1 MLRLILL
8 YLGITGAGAFIALS
22 APWLVVL
29 GLFLGILP
37 GLVLGLM
44 PTAFL
49 WGVAF
54 ALPWFLLRA
63 ALGDQVAIIP
73 AALIG
78 AAAMWLIPA
87 TSALASRTILN
98 SALVPD
104 VIPRDRIKLAGNIL
118 LEVPSL
124 KLARDVDGAPMQDYA
139 DRPYQ
144 CTALCAALLAT
155 PGVTS
160 VTLNAIGE
168 AKGPGTPLTRSA
180 RRFRIVPKAQCSG
193 PSIAIE
199 EADQLSVD
207 RLRPADWARN
217 GIVRTLQAEWDV
229 RLATTDCVV
238 AEAPDPSPDMI
249 VRIERYRVGS
259 GSTTRSAYSFLPSP
273 IDVERLVIA
282 DRKATPLLSKMRATG
297 TALARPLN
305 IATAGGIENFSFRLG
320 RTAIGNAPS
329 YLGFNPDQ
337 LLADHSNLH
346 VDVDQA
352 AVVAAARAQL
362 ALAVANPALAA
373 GDAAFKLVPP
383 WLNSLSQPPLSADDI
398 TLLKTVIRDP
408 RVRDFNGLWV
418 TVKALGPASGVLRE
432 PLVDRIAT
440 LDWRSDKELKI
451 LGAIVDKLPPGTF
464 AVPTPKERAI
474 LADPDRRT
482 MASGLVVRLA
492 DQGTPAVP
500 QLLDLLDYH
509 LAQIPSDRNNQSGP
523 TPEHMIVID
532 RVRMALCRL
541 GPAGATALP
550 RIEALM
556 AKSPDYADRMDG
568 REWQLMLARIGKP
581 VRDIPKPDSTSNS
594 VAQFHA
600 NLQSRLDHFDLARDC
615 QSQWS

>member
-1 MLRLILL
+1 MLRLVLI
-8 YLGITGAGAFIALS
+8 YLGITGVGAFVALS

-73 AALIG
+73 AALIA

-87 TSALASRTILN
+87 TSALASRTMLN
-98 SALVPD
+98 GALAPD
-104 VIPRDRIKLAGNIL
+104 VIPRDKIKLAGDIL
-118 LEVPSL
+118 LEVPIL
-124 KLARDVDGAPMQDYA
+124 KLARQVEGAPEEEFSR
-139 DRPYQ
+139 RPYQ

-168 AKGPGTPLTRSA
+168 AKGPGTAMTGSA
-180 RRFRIVPKAQCSG
+180 RRFRIVPRAQCRT
-193 PSIAIE
+193 PSISIDG
-199 EADQLSVD
+199 ADELSVD

-217 GIVRTLQAEWDV
+217 GIVRSLQAEWDV

-238 AEAPDPSPDMI
+238 AEAPDPSPDMV

-259 GSTTRSAYSFLPSP
+259 DSTTRSAYSFLPSP
-273 IDVERLVIA
+273 IDVERLVIS
-282 DRKATPLLSKMRATG
+282 DRTATPLLSKMRATG
-297 TALARPLN
+297 TALAHPLN
-305 IATAGGIENFSFRLG
+305 IAATGGIENFRFRLG
-320 RTAIGNAPS
+320 RSPIGNAPS
-329 YLGFNPDQ
+329 YPDFNPDQ

-352 AVVAAARAQL
+352 AVIAAARTQL

-373 GDAAFKLVPP
+373 GDAAFKLVAP

-398 TLLKTVIRDP
+398 ALLKALIRDH

-418 TVKALGPASGVLRE
+418 TAKALGPAAGVLHE

-440 LDWRSDKELKI
+440 LDWRTDKELKI
-451 LGAIVDKLPPGTF
+451 LGAILDKLPSGTF
-464 AVPTPKERAI
+464 AQSSAKERTI
-474 LADPDRRT
+474 LADPERRT
-482 MASGLVVRLA
+482 LASGLIVRLA
-492 DQGTPAVP
+492 DQGAPAVP
-500 QLLDLLDYH
+500 QLLALLDYH
-509 LAQIPSDRNNQSGP
+509 FAQLSLNQNRQNDP
-523 TPEHMIVID
+523 MPEHMIVID

-541 GPAGATALP
+541 GPAGASALP
-550 RIEALM
+550 RLEALM
-556 AKSPDYADRMDG
+556 AKSPAYADRMDG

-600 NLQSRLDHFDLARDC
+600 NLQSRLDHFNLDRDC

>member
-1 MLRLILL
+1 MLRLVLL
-8 YLGITGAGAFIALS
+8 YLGITGIGAFIALS
-22 APWLVVL
+22 APGLVVV

-37 GLVLGLM
+37 GLVLAVM

-78 AAAMWLIPA
+78 AAAMWFIPA
-87 TSALASRTILN
+87 TSALASRTMLN
-98 SALVPD
+98 HALAPD
-104 VIPRDRIKLAGNIL
+104 VIPHDKIKLAGDIL
-118 LEVPSL
+118 LEVPIL
-124 KLARDVDGAPMQDYA
+124 KLARQVEGAPEEEFSR
-139 DRPYQ
+139 RPYQ

-168 AKGPGTPLTRSA
+168 AKGPGTAMTGSA
-180 RRFRIVPKAQCSG
+180 RRFRIVPKAQCRT
-193 PSIAIE
+193 PSISIDG
-199 EADQLSVD
+199 ADELSVD

-217 GIVRTLQAEWDV
+217 GIVRSLQAEWDV

-238 AEAPDPSPDMI
+238 VEAPDPSPDMV
-249 VRIERYRVGS
+249 VRIERYRIGS
-259 GSTTRSAYSFLPSP
+259 DSPTRSDFSFLPSP
-273 IDVERLVIA
+273 IDVERLVIS
-282 DRKATPLLSKMRATG
+282 DRTAAPLLSKMRATG
-297 TALARPLN
+297 TALSRPLN
-305 IATAGGIENFSFRLG
+305 IATTGGMENFSFRLG
-320 RTAIGNAPS
+320 RTPTGNAPS
-329 YLGFNPDQ
+329 YPQFNPDQ

-352 AVVAAARAQL
+352 AVIAAARAQL
-362 ALAVANPALAA
+362 ALAVANPALPAS
-373 GDAAFKLVPP
+373 DAAFKLVPP

-398 TLLKTVIRDP
+398 MLLKAVIRDS
-408 RVRDFNGLWV
+408 RVRDFNGLWIV
-418 TVKALGPASGVLRE
+418 VKTLGPASGALRE

-440 LDWRSDKELKI
+440 LDWRADKELKL
-451 LGAIVDKLPPGTF
+451 LGAILDKLPPGTF
-464 AVPTPKERAI
+464 AVPSAKERAI

-482 MASGLVVRLA
+482 MASGLIVRLA
-492 DQGTPAVP
+492 DQGAAAVP

-509 LAQIPSDRNNQSGP
+509 LAQLMAEREKRYDP

-541 GPAGATALP
+541 GPAGASALP

-556 AKSPDYADRMDG
+556 TKSPAYADRMDG

-581 VRDIPKPDSTSNS
+581 IRDIAKPADISNT
-594 VAQFHA
+594 VNQFHA
-600 NLQSRLDHFDLARDC
+600 NLQSRLDHFNLDRDC

>member
-1 MLRLILL
+1 MLRLVLL

-73 AALIG
+73 AALIA

-87 TSALASRTILN
+87 TSALASRTMLN
-98 SALVPD
+98 GALAPD
-104 VIPRDRIKLAGNIL
+104 VIPRDKIKLAGDIL
-118 LEVPSL
+118 LEVPIL
-124 KLARDVDGAPMQDYA
+124 KLARQVEGAPEEEFSR
-139 DRPYQ
+139 RPYQ

-168 AKGPGTPLTRSA
+168 AKGPGTAMTGSA
-180 RRFRIVPKAQCSG
+180 RRFRIVPRAQCRT
-193 PSIAIE
+193 PSISIDG
-199 EADQLSVD
+199 ADELSVD

-217 GIVRTLQAEWDV
+217 GIVRSLQAEWDV

-238 AEAPDPSPDMI
+238 AEAPATAPDMV

-259 GSTTRSAYSFLPSP
+259 DSPSRSAYSFLPSP
-273 IDVERLVIA
+273 IDVERLVIS
-282 DRKATPLLSKMRATG
+282 DRTAAPLLSKMRATG

-305 IATAGGIENFSFRLG
+305 ISTTGGIENFSFRLG
-320 RTAIGNAPS
+320 RSPIGNAPS
-329 YLGFNPDQ
+329 YPDFNPDQ
-337 LLADHSNLH
+337 LLADQSNLH

-352 AVVAAARAQL
+352 AVIAAARAQL
-362 ALAVANPALAA
+362 ALAIANPALAA
-373 GDAAFKLVPP
+373 SDAAFKLVPP

-398 TLLKTVIRDP
+398 TLLKAVIRDP

-418 TVKALGPASGVLRE
+418 VAKGLGPASGVLRE

-451 LGAIVDKLPPGTF
+451 LGAILDKLPPGTF
-464 AVPTPKERAI
+464 AVSSAKERAI

-482 MASGLVVRLA
+482 IASGLIVRLA
-492 DQGTPAVP
+492 DQGAPAVP

-509 LAQIPSDRNNQSGP
+509 LAQLMAEREKRYAP

-541 GPAGATALP
+541 GPAGASALP

-556 AKSPDYADRMDG
+556 AKSAAYADRMDG

-581 VRDIPKPDSTSNS
+581 VRDIPKPDNISNS

-615 QSQWS
+615 QAQWS

>member
-1 MLRLILL
+1 MLRLVLL

-87 TSALASRTILN
+87 ASALASRTLLDG
-98 SALVPD
+98 ALVPD
-104 VIPRDRIKLAGNIL
+104 VIPRNKIRLVGDIL
-118 LEVPSL
+118 LEVPIL
-124 KLARDVDGAPMQDYA
+124 KLARDVDGAPEQDYA

-160 VTLNAIGE
+160 VTVNAIDK
-168 AKGPGTPLTRSA
+168 ARGPGTPLTRSA

-199 EADQLSVD
+199 EADQLSID
-207 RLRPADWARN
+207 RIRPPGWARN
-217 GIVRTLQAEWDV
+217 GIVRSLQAEWDV

-238 AEAPDPSPDMI
+238 AEAPDPSPDLV

-259 GSTTRSAYSFLPSP
+259 DSTTRSAYSFLPSP
-273 IDVERLVIA
+273 IDVERLVIS
-282 DRKATPLLSKMRATG
+282 DRTATPLLSKMRATG

-305 IATAGGIENFSFRLG
+305 IATTGGIENFRFRLG

-329 YLGFNPDQ
+329 YPGFNPDQ

-352 AVVAAARAQL
+352 AVIAAARAQL

-373 GDAAFKLVPP
+373 GDAAFKLVAP

-398 TLLKTVIRDP
+398 ALLKALIRDS

-418 TVKALGPASGVLRE
+418 VAKTLGPASGVLRE

-440 LDWRSDKELKI
+440 FDWRTDRELKT
-451 LGAIVDKLPPGTF
+451 LGMIVEQLPPGTF
-464 AVPTPKERAI
+464 AVSSAKKRAI

-482 MASGLVVRLA
+482 MASGLIVRLA
-492 DQGTPAVP
+492 DQGAPAVP
-500 QLLDLLDYH
+500 QLLDLLGDH
-509 LAQIPSDRNNQSGP
+509 LGRLSFDRNQQNDP

-541 GPAGATALP
+541 GPAGASALP
-550 RIEALM
+550 RLEALM
-556 AKSPDYADRMDG
+556 AKSPAYADRMDG

-581 VRDIPKPDSTSNS
+581 VRDIPKPESTSNS

-600 NLQSRLDHFDLARDC
+600 NLQSRLDNFNLDRDC
-615 QSQWS
+615 RAQWN

>member
-1 MLRLILL
+1 MLRLVLL

-22 APWLVVL
+22 APWLVVV

-37 GLVLGLM
+37 GLALGLM

-87 TSALASRTILN
+87 TSALASRTMLDG
-98 SALVPD
+98 ALVPD
-104 VIPRDRIKLAGNIL
+104 VVPRDKIKLAGEIL

-124 KLARDVDGAPMQDYA
+124 SLAREVEGTPRQEIA

-168 AKGPGTPLTRSA
+168 AKDPGTPLTRSA
-180 RRFRIVPKAQCSG
+180 RRFRIVPKAQCST

-199 EADQLSVD
+199 DADQLGID
-207 RLRPADWARN
+207 RIRPPGWARN
-217 GIVRTLQAEWDV
+217 GIVNTLQAEWNV
-229 RLATTDCVV
+229 RLATTDCVI
-238 AEAPDPSPDMI
+238 AEAPETSPDMV

-259 GSTTRSAYSFLPSP
+259 DVPSRSAYSFLPSP
-273 IDVERLVIA
+273 IDVERLVIT
-282 DRKATPLLSKMRATG
+282 DRKATPLLGKMRATG

-305 IATAGGIENFSFRLG
+305 IATTGGIENFSFRLG
-320 RTAIGNAPS
+320 RSPIGNAPS
-329 YLGFNPDQ
+329 YPGFNPNQ

-352 AVVAAARAQL
+352 AVIAAARAQL
-362 ALAVANPALAA
+362 ALAIANPARPAS
-373 GDAAFKLVPP
+373 DAAFKLVAP

-398 TLLKTVIRDP
+398 TLLKAVIRDP

-418 TVKALGPASGVLRE
+418 VVKTLGPASGVLCE

-440 LDWRSDKELKI
+440 LDWRADRELKT
-451 LGAIVDKLPPGTF
+451 LGMIVERLPPGTF
-464 AVPTPKERAI
+464 AVSSAKERAI

-482 MASGLVVRLA
+482 IASGLIVRLA
-492 DQGTPAVP
+492 DQGAAAVP

-509 LAQIPSDRNNQSGP
+509 LAQLSVDQSRQSGP
-523 TPEHMIVID
+523 TPEHMVVID

-541 GPAGATALP
+541 GPAGASALP
-550 RIEALM
+550 RIDALM
-556 AKSPDYADRMDG
+556 AKSPAYADRMDG

-581 VRDIPKPDSTSNS
+581 VRDIPKPASTSNS